1 MLKLRDLYEHF
12 NSGYS
17 TMPPKE
23 QKKARVHT
31 RKQLMKIC
39 NLTTETATYQWE
51 RNGGVV
57 PLSSALLIA
66 VNCPGLEV
74 DTSDYPPPNRGRK
87 PKSCTDGLRVTSI
100 R

>member
-1 MLKLRDLYEHF
+1 MLKLIDLYEHF
-12 NSGYS
+12 NPGYS
-17 TMPPKE
+17 TMLPKE
-23 QKKARVHT
+23 QKKARVYT

-57 PLSSALLIA
+57 PLSSALLIV
-66 VNCPGLEV
+66 VNCPELKV

-87 PKSCTDGLRVTSI
+87 PKSCMSELRVASI